1 MSAWIEMVSD
11 AAADG
16 DLREALDLARTPH
29 GTVDNV
35 LRVHSL
41 RPNTMRGHITLYR
54 SILHDD
60 ANTLPTWLQETIGS
74 YVSILNDCDYSQAN
88 HWANAR
94 HLIGD
99 AARADEIEKALQAR
113 RPQDAFTGGELAL
126 LQYAEKLTLSPAEMQ
141 ESDIVSLREAGIDDG
156 RILEANQI
164 VCYFSYVNRSLNG
177 LGVTTEGDIV
187 GYYAEDEN
195 TA

>member
-54 SILHDD
+54 SILHDAAD
-60 ANTLPTWLQETIGS
+60 LAS
-74 YVSILNDCDYSQAN
+74 VN
-88 HWANAR
+88 HR
-94 HLIGD
+94 VLCLD
-99 AARADEIEKALQAR
+99 PE
-113 RPQDAFTGGELAL
+113 
-126 LQYAEKLTLSPAEMQ
+126 
-141 ESDIVSLREAGIDDG
+141 
-156 RILEANQI
+156 
-164 VCYFSYVNRSLNG
+164 
-177 LGVTTEGDIV
+177 
-187 GYYAEDEN
+187 
-195 TA
+195 